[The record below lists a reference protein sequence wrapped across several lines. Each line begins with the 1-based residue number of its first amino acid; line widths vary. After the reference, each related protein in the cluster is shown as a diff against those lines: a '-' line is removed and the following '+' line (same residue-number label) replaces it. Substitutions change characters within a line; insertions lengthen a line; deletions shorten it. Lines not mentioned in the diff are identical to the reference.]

1 MLKIVFA
8 FATKNNWLFQMA
20 HIDCLVVRTS
30 HSSQNSFA
38 RPRVS
43 AASISLRIWVLGARE
58 RRERMRRRARARERE
73 RIRVG
78 IVCRRTRLR
87 GGQRKSLLNSDL
99 NVLSVSAPRAWPAC
113 TKARQSSSSWSGWT
127 TKMALRL
134 DPLRPAS
141 SSSACA
147 TPIRWTPPLANCSTV
162 SFCICT
168 HKVVPPISVKMM

>member
-1 MLKIVFA
+1 
-8 FATKNNWLFQMA
+8 MA
-20 HIDCLVVRTS
+20 HPLPRGSYVPLIAKPFR
-30 HSSQNSFA
+30 

-99 NVLSVSAPRAWPAC
+99 NVLSVSAPRA
-113 TKARQSSSSWSGWT
+113 
-127 TKMALRL
+127 
-134 DPLRPAS
+134 
-141 SSSACA
+141 
-147 TPIRWTPPLANCSTV
+147 
-162 SFCICT
+162 
-168 HKVVPPISVKMM
+168 